1 MLYPEMHATLMA
13 CMVPVMAGMLG
24 TLLLGTLIGWYYSP
38 GPLGGTAP
46 VRTEMGTLRI
56 TVNEQQRKLALLGSI
71 AEQRVQQL
79 EADATRER
87 TVLEERVAALQ
98 EENATLRAAAMATKR
113 TTTLERHLDGSTGPN
128 ADNKLTERI
137 AQLEKSVARM
147 PALLKELD
155 ELREALRLGPAPEE
169 AAPARLPEQVYRVM
183 SDAFGK
189 RIEQD
194 DLRLVEGI
202 GPKIQEHLRKNG
214 LRTWADIAST
224 KPEQLKEVLAQAGD
238 HFRLHDPSHWPE
250 QARLMVENRWE
261 ELRKYQRKLS
271 HAR

>member
-1 MLYPEMHATLMA
+1 MMPYTEMHATLMA
-13 CMVPVMAGMLG
+13 CMVPVIAGMLG

-38 GPLGGTAP
+38 GPLGGTPP
-46 VRTEMGTLRI
+46 VRSEMEKLRN
-56 TVNEQQRKLALLGSI
+56 TVVEQQGRLAMMGSL
-71 AEQRVQQL
+71 AEQRVHQV

-87 TVLEERVAALQ
+87 TVLEERVAVLQ
-98 EENATLRAAAMATKR
+98 DENATLRTAVMTTKR
-113 TTTLERHLDGSTGPN
+113 SATLERHLDGASGN
-128 ADNKLTERI
+128 DAKLTERI
-137 AQLEKSVARM
+137 AQLEKNVARM

-155 ELREALRLGPAPEE
+155 ELREALRLGPAPAE
-169 AAPARLPEQVYRVM
+169 AAPTRLPDQVYRVM

-214 LRTWADIAST
+214 LRTWADIAAAR
-224 KPEQLKEVLAQAGD
+224 PERLKEVLAQAGD
-238 HFRLHDPSHWPE
+238 HYRLHDPSHWPE